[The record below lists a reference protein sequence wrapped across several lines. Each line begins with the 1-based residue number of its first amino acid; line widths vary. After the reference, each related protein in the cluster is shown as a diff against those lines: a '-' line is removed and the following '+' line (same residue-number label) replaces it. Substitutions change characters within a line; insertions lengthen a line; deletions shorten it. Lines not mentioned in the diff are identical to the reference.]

1 MKAASE
7 PAKLVYRHN
16 PVTRLTHWVN
26 ALALV
31 ILFMSG
37 LQIFNAHPHL
47 YWGNTSEPDTAFF
60 SIGAVN
66 AAILAGNPPEQR
78 VARLTE
84 FWETICRSAL
94 LPDATLEER
103 MTALAGSGPARAA
116 ISAFAAGRALIGG
129 QDGFFTPRVVS
140 PFLWPFGGTAATSF
154 YDTRPL
160 KETLERLVDFDR
172 INARETRL
180 SVGAVDIETGNFSY
194 FDNASMTIVPEHIM
208 ASGALPPGFPAVEIE
223 GRSYWDGGLVSN
235 TPLTEVLG
243 HTPRRDTIAFQ
254 VDLWSSDGPRPNNI
268 LDVAERE
275 KDIRFSSRTRMATD
289 AATEL
294 QRLRRALKR
303 ALDCLP
309 PEVAADPEIASLR
322 DLSCSKVYNVIH
334 LIYRDKQYE
343 AQHKDYE
350 FSLPTMREHGEAGL
364 ADIRRT
370 LKPPDWLER
379 PRGLGVVTHDVHR
392 AKRDAAQAGEPEAA
406 E

>member
-1 MKAASE
+1 MTQKIE
-7 PAKLVYRHN
+7 LPPYETV
-16 PVTRLTHWVN
+16 
-26 ALALV
+26 ALV
-31 ILFMSG
+31 LQGGGALGSYQAGVYEG
-37 LQIFNAHPHL
+37 LHEAGIQPNWFAGI
-47 YWGNTSEPDTAFF
+47 
-60 SIGAVN
+60 SIGAIN
-66 AAILAGNPPEQR
+66 AAILAGNAPEQR

-84 FWETICRSAL
+84 FWETICRSAFF
-94 LPDATLEER
+94 PDATAEAQI
-103 MTALAGSGPARAA
+103 TALAGDGPGRAA
-116 ISAFAAGRALIGG
+116 LSAFAAGRALLGG
-129 QDGFFTPRVVS
+129 QDGFFTPRVVP
-140 PFLWPFGGTAATSF
+140 PFLWPFGGIAATSF

-160 KETLERLVDFDR
+160 KETLQRLVDFDR

-180 SVGAVDIETGNFSY
+180 SVGAVDIETGNFAY
-194 FDNASMTIVPEHIM
+194 FDNASTRIVPEHVM
-208 ASGALPPGFPAVEIE
+208 ASGALPPGFPAVEIK
-223 GRSYWDGGLVSN
+223 GRFYWDGGLVSN

-275 KDIRFSSRTRMATD
+275 KDIRYSSRTRMATD

-309 PEVAADPEIASLR
+309 PEAAVDPEIAGLR

-350 FSLPTMREHGEAGL
+350 FSLPTMREHWEAGL

-370 LKPPDWLER
+370 LKHPEWLER

-392 AKRDAAQAGEPEAA
+392 KARDKAHADTPEAA

>member
-1 MKAASE
+1 MTSKIE
-7 PAKLVYRHN
+7 LPPYETV
-16 PVTRLTHWVN
+16 
-26 ALALV
+26 ALV
-31 ILFMSG
+31 LQGGGALGSYQAGVYQGLHEAGILPNWFAG
-37 LQIFNAHPHL
+37 I
-47 YWGNTSEPDTAFF
+47 
-60 SIGAVN
+60 SIGAIN
-66 AAILAGNPPEQR
+66 AAIMAGNEPDLR
-78 VARLTE
+78 VPRLAE
-84 FWETICRSAL
+84 FWETICRSAF
-94 LPDATLEER
+94 LPDAAIEER
-103 MTALAGSGPARAA
+103 MTALAGDGPGRAA
-116 ISAFAAGRALIGG
+116 ISAFAAGRALLGG
-129 QDGFFTPRVVS
+129 QDGFFTPRVPP
-140 PFLWPFGGTAATSF
+140 PFFWPFGGIAATSF
-154 YDTRPL
+154 YDTGPL

-180 SVGAVDIETGNFSY
+180 SVGAVDIETGNFAY
-194 FDNASMTIVPEHIM
+194 FDNAAIKIEPEHIM
-208 ASGALPPGFPAVEIE
+208 ASGALPPGFPAIEIE
-223 GRSYWDGGLVSN
+223 GRHYWDGGLVSN

-254 VDLWSSDGPRPNNI
+254 VDLWSAHGPRPHNI

-275 KDIRFSSRTRMATD
+275 KDIRYSSRTRMATD

-309 PEVAADPEIASLR
+309 PESAADPEIASLR

-350 FSLPTMREHGEAGL
+350 FSLPTMREHWEGGL

-370 LKPPDWLER
+370 LKHPEWLER

-392 AKRDAAQAGEPEAA
+392 AERDSAKSTEQGAA

>member
-1 MKAASE
+1 MAQKIE
-7 PAKLVYRHN
+7 LPPYETV
-16 PVTRLTHWVN
+16 
-26 ALALV
+26 ALV
-31 ILFMSG
+31 LQGGGALGSYQAGVYEG
-37 LQIFNAHPHL
+37 LHEAGIQPNWFAGI
-47 YWGNTSEPDTAFF
+47 

-66 AAILAGNPPEQR
+66 AAILAGNAPEQR
-78 VARLTE
+78 VRAPQRILGDHLPLRPA
-84 FWETICRSAL
+84 CRTRRS
-94 LPDATLEER
+94 R
-103 MTALAGSGPARAA
+103 SGSRRWRAA
-116 ISAFAAGRALIGG
+116 ARRAPRSSAFAAGRALLGG
-129 QDGFFTPRVVS
+129 QDGFFTPRVVP
-140 PFLWPFGGTAATSF
+140 PFLWPFGGIAATSF

-180 SVGAVDIETGNFSY
+180 SVGAVDIETGNFAY
-194 FDNASMTIVPEHIM
+194 FDNASTKIVPEHIM

-223 GRSYWDGGLVSN
+223 GRYYWDGGLVSN

-309 PEVAADPEIASLR
+309 PEAAVDPEIASLR
-322 DLSCSKVYNVIH
+322 DLSCSKVYNVLH

-350 FSLPTMREHGEAGL
+350 FSLPTMREHWEAGL

-370 LKPPDWLER
+370 LKHPEWLER

-392 AKRDAAQAGEPEAA
+392 AKRDAAQAGEPDAA